1 MSGTDASATRR
12 AISYRLVLPRP
23 WVRLPVGR
31 GLEERARDLVEEAAS
46 RLPKDAPPDQ
56 VGPWKRELQRRIVAD
71 VRRAREY
78 GGIDFYLP
86 SDTMDGFLMGASFV
100 VSEITPPGVAPEDP
114 DAAVGG
120 VLAEL
125 ASADGAKPVSV
136 ADTVWVRIEK
146 VVGPDQAQ
154 AAGVDVPTRRV
165 TYATAVPGDP
175 QRWLTVAFSCV
186 GDGDPDGEAALVSVE
201 LFDAIMS
208 TWRWIH
214 EDDDWPAD

>member
-1 MSGTDASATRR
+1 MTTR

-23 WVRLPVGR
+23 WTRLPVGR
-31 GLEERARDLVEEAAS
+31 GLEERARDLVEEAAA

-56 VGPWKRELQRRIVAD
+56 VGPWKREMQRRIVTD

-78 GGIDFYLP
+78 GGIDLYLP
-86 SDTMDGFLMGASFV
+86 TDTMDGFLMGASFV
-100 VSEITPPGVAPEDP
+100 VSEITPPGLPPDDPE
-114 DAAVGG
+114 AAIGG

-125 ASADGAKPVSV
+125 AASQDGARPISV
-136 ADTVWVRIEK
+136 ADTVWVRTEK
-146 VVGPDQAQ
+146 VVAPDPAQ
-154 AAGVDVPTRRV
+154 APELDVPTRRV

-175 QRWLTVAFSCV
+175 RRWLTVAFSCV
-186 GDGDPDGEAALVSVE
+186 GDGDPDGEASIVSVE

-214 EDDDWPAD
+214 EGDDWPTD